1 MKNKH
6 TKGKLVETTISF
18 NKDGSEELDNTD
30 TYDYDYEGRLIEHCS
45 HSVLEGKLTMSRKL
59 IFNYDEDME
68 TIDFYDPVRNVL
80 YEKWFKKYFIKNC
93 NGEDLRLQEKREIHA
108 IPEPSYPKIEPIM
121 AVAPFLLDMP
131 KKDYKH
137 PLVLRELCEF
147 TYNNDGKNIEL
158 LVKSKNEFYPNND
171 DNEYTYNKHL
181 YELDSNGSV
190 TKQRS
195 YFSRT
200 GYDNMT
206 KRKHRIMEYDDKGN
220 MVKRLIYDNKDELES
235 VIEKDYEY
243 NDNELIVKQF
253 DYTSAGI
260 LDKTIVYIYDDKKRI
275 INEIHTNN
283 KSGSGFKYMYSYEK
297 IKI

>member
-171 DNEYTYNKHL
+171 DNEYTYEKHL
-181 YELDSNGSV
+181 YERDSDGKITMV
-190 TKQRS
+190 TS
-195 YFSRT
+195 FFSRDGFT
-200 GYDNMT
+200 NNMN
-206 KRKHRIMEYDDKGN
+206 KQSYKLMEYDNHNNK
-220 MVKRLIYDNKDELES
+220 VKTSIFGTNDEQKS
-235 VIEKDYEY
+235 VIEKGYEY
-243 NDNELIVKQF
+243 NEDGLIVKKIDYNQ
-253 DYTSAGI
+253 DYTTFI
-260 LDKTIVYIYDDKKRI
+260 KYDDKQRI
-275 INEIHTNN
+275 INEVHTNN